1 MQVFQVQGMS
11 CAHCVRAITQAL
23 QAADTAAVVEVDLA
37 AAEVRVA
44 STLSR
49 EQVAELIAAEGY
61 EIRAQA

>member
-23 QAADTAAVVEVDLA
+23 QAADAAAVVEVDLA

-49 EQVAELIAAEGY
+49 EQIAELIAAEGY
-61 EIRAQA
+61 EIRALA

>member
-23 QAADTAAVVEVDLA
+23 QGADAAAVVEIDLA

-44 STLSR
+44 STLSS
-49 EQVAELIAAEGY
+49 EQIAALIAAEGY
-61 EIRAQA
+61 EANACN

>member
-44 STLSR
+44 STLSN
-49 EQVAELIAAEGY
+49 EQIAALIVAEGY
-61 EIRAQA
+61 EASARN